1 MPLLVIGELS
11 SQFCAICQ
19 TWHLFPLSLL
29 HLPDRDGRVPRGRG
43 QCLLFSSHPEDSQ
56 VAEQPPNT
64 ELERFP
70 KPISGRADGYLAVAK
85 QKVQMGMHK
94 TYLKSSKEK
103 DAT

>member
-1 MPLLVIGELS
+1 M
-11 SQFCAICQ
+11 
-19 TWHLFPLSLL
+19 
-29 HLPDRDGRVPRGRG
+29 
-43 QCLLFSSHPEDSQ
+43 
-56 VAEQPPNT
+56 AEQPPNT

-103 DAT
+103 DAMQRAVRQDLGRTFSFFDFDPRT